1 LTFEDLQLTSC
12 TRCKNAIFGN
22 PKGHL
27 EICEKLGRLDDT
39 LEELSGDGYDS
50 LTFEQ
55 IGLLV
60 DFLLKTDLSGYI
72 IADVISDRTKPLVE
86 EDCEDRPIESIK
98 CPKCGDMIT
107 NLKDHPCLGE
117 GK

>member
-50 LTFEQ
+50 LSFEQ
-55 IGLLV
+55 IKLLF
-60 DFLLKTDLSGYI
+60 DLLLTTDLSGYL
-72 IADVISDRTKPLVE
+72 IADVISDTKTQPLAE
-86 EDCEDRPIESIK
+86 HDSDWQYEANDGSTGTAK
-98 CPKCGDMIT
+98 WS
-107 NLKDHPCLGE
+107 
-117 GK
+117 